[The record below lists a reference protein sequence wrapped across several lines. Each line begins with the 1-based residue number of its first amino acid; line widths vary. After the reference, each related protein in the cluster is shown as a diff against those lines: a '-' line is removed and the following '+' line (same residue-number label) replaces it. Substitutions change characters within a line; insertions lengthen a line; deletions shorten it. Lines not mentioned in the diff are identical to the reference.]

1 MGIRCSLHGV
11 LLDKPMLM
19 LPRVLQITLIIILC
33 KFPSQPDIVVI
44 SSCGDTQAQKFDLS
58 PLLEVQIS
66 PDPKSSAL

>member
-1 MGIRCSLHGV
+1 
-11 LLDKPMLM
+11 MLM

-33 KFPSQPDIVVI
+33 MFPSQPDIVI